1 MDRDIITPAPPTHF
15 TYTFSFLIAAV
26 ETINGTALSGVD
38 FDAKNESI
46 TLSSVENTT
55 LEINSLEDEICE
67 LNEKQFQIAVYD
79 ESGALVS
86 STANITI
93 NSDTQCGKPF

>member
-1 MDRDIITPAPPTHF
+1 MIGILTPAPPTHF
-15 TYTFSFLIAAV
+15 IYTFSFLITAV

-55 LEINSLEDEICE
+55 LEINSREDEICK
-67 LNEKQFQIAVYD
+67 LDEKYFQIAVYD
-79 ESGALVS
+79 QNGALVS

-93 NSDTQCGKPF
+93 NSDTECGKPF